1 MSLLYMPSNSP
12 AANKQQAITFTPVD
26 HVVHALL
33 HKHHN
38 PGYRLRLSP
47 ESSRVSYIEIMH
59 HRRATV
65 QPFYFFGANSTW
77 TIQGLDPAPS
87 SAYHPGHNHPASNTR
102 NLGLNSS
109 QLKTSDDPGLDVK
122 ISGKTSLNLDLGGS
136 QWLTDA
142 GKDININNDDHDLD
156 LSLSILFDL
165 R

>member
-1 MSLLYMPSNSP
+1 LLYMPSNSP
-12 AANKQQAITFTPVD
+12 AANKQHAITFAPVEHD
-26 HVVHALL
+26 VHALL
-33 HKHHN
+33 HKHHSQA
-38 PGYRLRLSP
+38 YRLRLSS
-47 ESSRVSYIEIMH
+47 ESNRVSYIEMMH
-59 HRRATV
+59 HRRATI

-87 SAYHPGHNHPASNTR
+87 SANYPGHNYPAGNIRPR

-109 QLKTSDDPGLDVK
+109 QLKTTDDTGLDVK